1 MSNGSTVSGT
11 VSTAL
16 KPDTHPQVPNQA
28 DPTSTIPRSASYTQ
42 LPADVKIDAAV
53 SEGELSLSRSFS
65 ENVLVNVQ
73 GNSSSQNFP
82 QKGSEDGFKSRTRS
96 LRRLGSSRRRK
107 DPDTQ
112 STRSRFTIG
121 PELSA
126 QDLADESKIKNDG
139 NTQAIEHRA
148 PTVTGSITSLARK
161 SWINKSRSP
170 SPSPTKSRLRK
181 ETGQGVESITRVNG
195 SNPSVDLKTSLSS
208 AAEVRGD
215 VPIPPS
221 YVNGKGRLSRRNSV
235 LTMSRRPLSSL
246 LSKSLLSEIPSV
258 PPIPKSYST
267 DRLPSPSKQSTTSS
281 KPPSVPK
288 SWSSEPLQ
296 GLGAEAPRRKDELW
310 TVFRTLDGEY
320 QKWVYAKMN
329 FQEDPLTRCPDSNL
343 DRVL

>member
-11 VSTAL
+11 VSTPL
-16 KPDTHPQVPNQA
+16 KPDTRSQVPNQA

-42 LPADVKIDAAV
+42 LPADPKIDATV

-73 GNSSSQNFP
+73 GNTSSQNLP
-82 QKGSEDGFKSRTRS
+82 QRGSEDGFRSRTRS
-96 LRRLGSSRRRK
+96 LRQLGSSRRRK
-107 DPDTQ
+107 DSDTQ
-112 STRSRFTIG
+112 STRSRFTVG
-121 PELSA
+121 PDLSA
-126 QDLADESKIKNDG
+126 QDLKDDSQIHSDE
-139 NTQAIEHRA
+139 NTQAIGHRA
-148 PTVTGSITSLARK
+148 PTVAGSITSLARK

-181 ETGQGVESITRVNG
+181 EAGQGVESISRVNG
-195 SNPSVDLKTSLSS
+195 SKPSIDLKTSLSS

-235 LTMSRRPLSSL
+235 LRRPLSTL
-246 LSKSLLSEIPSV
+246 LSKSLPSEAPSV
-258 PPIPKSYST
+258 PLIPKSYST

-296 GLGAEAPRRKDELW
+296 GSGAEAPRRKDELW

-320 QKWVYAKMN
+320 QKWVYAQIH
-329 FQEDPLTRCPDSNL
+329 FQEDPLTRCPDSNPA
-343 DRVL
+343 RVL